1 MKYSLPTLF
10 ASAVILCSSA
20 AALAND
26 VNAAKLLPSDK
37 YSPET
42 LTQFYQ
48 CEANGLISF
57 DDKVATLNTV
67 KYFGTSVTI
76 NLYNMDNVQAK
87 TALCNALAVIQEY
100 HYLASNYSTY
110 PHVTN
115 IKTIN
120 ESPSKTH
127 SIDPQLTALIASGID
142 WYKQSNGYFN
152 IALSPVID
160 LWRNHRFACIKA
172 NNDPSQ
178 CSIPTPVEL
187 TAAAKL
193 THIEAIQLDRQA
205 NTIRLQ
211 DGMSIDLGG
220 IAKGWMAEKVYDQ
233 LKTDGAQQFMINAG
247 GNIRHFGLHPEG
259 RQFVT
264 AIEDPLCKKSDYQ
277 LPKCATFEGQF
288 HEVVTGQDLTIV
300 SSGNYLR
307 YFEVKGQQYHHL
319 IDPTTLYPKPNGIAT
334 TVVLN
339 DQQIYADVISTMLFL
354 MPRDKALDFVNQHD
368 YVEAIWY
375 LNEQGDKVES
385 NRFNQ
390 FRLSPKNEN

>member
-10 ASAVILCSSA
+10 ASVIILSSSA
-20 AALAND
+20 CTFALD
-26 VNAAKLLPSDK
+26 AKTVTLLPSDK
-37 YSPET
+37 YSPEV
-42 LTQFYQ
+42 LTKFYR
-48 CEANGLISF
+48 CETNGLISF
-57 DDKVATLNTV
+57 DGKVSTLNTV
-67 KYFGTSVTI
+67 KYFGTSITI
-76 NLYNMDNVQAK
+76 NLYNMDKEQAK
-87 TALCNALAVIQEY
+87 SLLCNALAVIQEY

-127 SIDPQLTALIASGID
+127 KIDPQLTALIGSGID
-142 WYKQSNGYFN
+142 WYQQSNGYFN

-172 NNDPSQ
+172 NNDPSH
-178 CSIPTPVEL
+178 CSIPTPAEL
-187 TAAAKL
+187 NDAAKL
-193 THIEAIQLDRQA
+193 TQIEAIQLDKQA
-205 NTIRLQ
+205 NTIHLA

-233 LKTDGAQQFMINAG
+233 LKLDGAQQFMINAG

-277 LPKCATFEGQF
+277 LSKCADFDGQY
-288 HEVVTGQDLTIV
+288 HEIVTGEDLAIV

-307 YFEVKGQQYHHL
+307 YFVVNGQQYHHL
-319 IDPTTLYPKPNGIAT
+319 IDPNTLYPKPNGIAT

-339 DQQIYADVISTMLFL
+339 DNQIYADIISTMLFL
-354 MPRDKALDFVNQHD
+354 MPIENALDYANKHEF
-368 YVEAIWY
+368 VEAVWY
-375 LNEQGDKVES
+375 LNENGDKVTSTYFEK
-385 NRFNQ
+385 
-390 FRLSPKNEN
+390 FRLK